1 MPGTAKYLK
10 STTIN
15 IMVSQEDLGNQY
27 ILQME
32 TQIAP
37 LKLHRMATQHA
48 CVCPSIAN
56 PTILIAYR
64 LNIEISY

>member
-15 IMVSQEDLGNQY
+15 TMVSQKDLGNQY

-32 TQIAP
+32 AWIAA
-37 LKLHRMATQHA
+37 LKQHRMAAQHA

-56 PTILIAYR
+56 PTILVA
-64 LNIEISY
+64 

>member
-1 MPGTAKYLK
+1 MPGTIKYLK

-15 IMVSQEDLGNQY
+15 TMVSQEDLDNQY

-32 TQIAP
+32 TRITP
-37 LKLHRMATQHA
+37 LKQHRMATQHV